1 MSHGFVTRSIHAGAA
16 ANSSRAVAM
25 PLYQTSSF
33 RFTTADEGAAMFAGQ
48 TEGDVYTRWSNP
60 NLTEVE
66 LLIASLEGAEAGMS
80 AASGMAA
87 VAAVALTCLRAGD
100 HAVVDTAAY
109 SGTYS
114 LFANELPRLGIE
126 ATFVDTGDLGAVEA
140 ALRPTT
146 RMIYSESPGNP
157 TLKIVD
163 LAALAA
169 FARERGITT
178 VCDNTFAS
186 PYLQRPCE
194 LGIDVSLHSATK
206 YLAGHGDAIAGVA
219 AGSAAIMSEAKLR
232 ILRNFGGVMSPMTA
246 FLVARGIPTL
256 ALRVQRQAANALEVA
271 RFLEAH
277 PAVAHVAYPGLA
289 THPRH
294 DVAARQ
300 MSAFGGM
307 IAFEVHGG
315 VAAGRSVM
323 DRVRLCTLA
332 VSLGDVRTLI
342 CHPASMTHS
351 TVPPEARQRAGISD
365 GLIRLSVGIEDAAD
379 IVADLDHALHHS

>member
-33 RFTTADEGAAMFAGQ
+33 RFTTADEGAAMFAGEA
-48 TEGDVYTRWSNP
+48 EGDVYTRWSNP

-66 LLIASLEGAEAGMS
+66 LLIASLEGTEAGMT

-87 VAAVALTCLRAGD
+87 VVAVALTCLRAGD

-114 LFANELPRLGIE
+114 LFSSELPRLGID
-126 ATFVDTGDLGAVEA
+126 ATFVDTGDLSAVESA
-140 ALRPTT
+140 VRRTT
-146 RMIYSESPGNP
+146 RMIYTESPGNP

-163 LAALAA
+163 LAALAT

-219 AGSAAIMSEAKLR
+219 AGSASIMAEAKLR

-271 RFLEAH
+271 RFLESH

-289 THPRH
+289 SHPRH

-307 IAFEVHGG
+307 IAFEVRGG
-315 VAAGRSVM
+315 VTAGRSVM
-323 DRVRLCTLA
+323 DRVQLCTLA

-379 IVADLDHALHHS
+379 IIGDLDQALR